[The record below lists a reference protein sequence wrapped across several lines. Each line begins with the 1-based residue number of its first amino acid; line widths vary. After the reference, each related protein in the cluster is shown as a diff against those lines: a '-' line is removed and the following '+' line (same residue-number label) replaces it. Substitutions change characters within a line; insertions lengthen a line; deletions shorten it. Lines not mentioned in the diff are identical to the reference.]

1 MLKQADKGGQ
11 CLTVDHP
18 VFFVLERKRSSTI
31 KETASEAEL
40 LGQLRTLM
48 KQ

>member
-1 MLKQADKGGQ
+1 MLKQADKVGQ

-18 VFFVLERKRSSTI
+18 LFFVLECKRSSTL
-31 KETASEAEL
+31 KAASEAKL

>member
-11 CLTVDHP
+11 YLTVDHP
-18 VFFVLERKRSSTI
+18 LFSVLECKRSSL
-31 KETASEAEL
+31 KKAASEAEL

>member
-1 MLKQADKGGQ
+1 MLRQADKGGQ
-11 CLTVDHP
+11 CLVVDHP
-18 VFFVLERKRSSTI
+18 LFFVLECKRTSTI
-31 KETASEAEL
+31 KEAASEAEL